1 MEENKTVQAEEK
13 KTYEQPEIVDHG
25 SIEKITEQPLL
36 NPGKADLDSLPS

>member
-25 SIEKITEQPLL
+25 SIEKITEQPVL
-36 NPGKADLDSLPS
+36 NPGELNLSATA